1 VPAIIS
7 WPQRIPAGQVVHEA
21 GIATD
26 VFPTL
31 IKAAGGDISGYECD
45 GMDIL
50 PALCGEGSIP
60 ERELFWEYEEQTA
73 FREGDFKLVLNGRL
87 EEGTPPEDAVHLA
100 NLADDLGER
109 VNLKDVYPEITER
122 MVKAAVKWRQGMEE
136 RRG

>member
-1 VPAIIS
+1 
-7 WPQRIPAGQVVHEA
+7 
-21 GIATD
+21 
-26 VFPTL
+26 
-31 IKAAGGDISGYECD
+31 
-45 GMDIL
+45 
-50 PALCGEGSIP
+50 
-60 ERELFWEYEEQTA
+60 
-73 FREGDFKLVLNGRL
+73 L